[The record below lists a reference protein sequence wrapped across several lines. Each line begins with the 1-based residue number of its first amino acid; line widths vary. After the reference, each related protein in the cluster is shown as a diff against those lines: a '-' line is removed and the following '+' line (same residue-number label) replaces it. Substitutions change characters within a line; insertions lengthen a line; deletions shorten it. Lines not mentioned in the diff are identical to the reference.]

1 MKKRSRKT
9 VKHQRGIVGADLSAI
24 TARRNQTAAERE
36 TARAAAIAKAKAEKK
51 KKEDA
56 KTKAKVGSIGL
67 DEVRVVNG
75 CAAGRAGTDGR
86 TQGVEAADEGRKGR
100 TMRSC
105 VLCFLCIHLP
115 VCNVSM
121 SHIHDCDL
129 CVIGARA
136 REWSPKAE
144 ELSGLDNDA

>member
-36 TARAAAIAKAKAEKK
+36 SARAAAIAKAKAEKK

-56 KTKAKVGSIGL
+56 KTKAKVGAVDLGGL
-67 DEVRVVNG
+67 ARVLMSDVG
-75 CAAGRAGTDGR
+75 AAGRAGTYGR
-86 TQGVEAADEGRKGR
+86 TQGVEATDEGRKGWP
-100 TMRSC
+100 MRNS

-115 VCNVSM
+115 VCNASM
-121 SHIHDCDL
+121 SMI
-129 CVIGARA
+129 CV
-136 REWSPKAE
+136 
-144 ELSGLDNDA
+144 